1 LTMQQDCL
9 ATAAVYEGRGGAFG
23 PLALGVLRAGPSL
36 RKLRL
41 AHVDLTRHPAD
52 EAAPPHKEASPLA
65 AALPAA
71 PRTCNGWDKLRG
83 SLRGATRREGVAAV
97 AAAAVGAANVKSL
110 GERLSEGQRLSEAL
124 RGHSTRR
131 RSDGVP
137 QPPAGEAPRRNT
149 GHLFITLPHEC
160 TAAAMFAPDGS
171 LLPPSQQRIDGE
183 ESAAVYQLSNTRR
196 STHTVS
202 DLCDALRCDS
212 GLEQADL
219 RDTRLG
225 DAGCRPVVRLISDR
239 RGPSGLTRLELGDNG
254 LTDASTLELSR
265 ALRRNSTLLHLGL
278 EASSADA
285 SLSLPCPVLSNPRLD
300 PASNPH
306 PRAIVSA
313 RAGRGISRPRCSCRL
328 RSLRSAL
335 PGTVSAPK
343 ALLRSQRSS

>member
-1 LTMQQDCL
+1 MQQDCL

-71 PRTCNGWDKLRG
+71 PRTCDGWDKLRG

-97 AAAAVGAANVKSL
+97 AAAAVGAAKVKSL

-225 DAGCRPVVRLISDR
+225 DAGCRPVVRPYSCLWTDKLLM
-239 RGPSGLTRLELGDNG
+239 GFEYETPSV
-254 LTDASTLELSR
+254 
-265 ALRRNSTLLHLGL
+265 HLVG
-278 EASSADA
+278 
-285 SLSLPCPVLSNPRLD
+285 
-300 PASNPH
+300 
-306 PRAIVSA
+306 
-313 RAGRGISRPRCSCRL
+313 
-328 RSLRSAL
+328 
-335 PGTVSAPK
+335 
-343 ALLRSQRSS
+343 